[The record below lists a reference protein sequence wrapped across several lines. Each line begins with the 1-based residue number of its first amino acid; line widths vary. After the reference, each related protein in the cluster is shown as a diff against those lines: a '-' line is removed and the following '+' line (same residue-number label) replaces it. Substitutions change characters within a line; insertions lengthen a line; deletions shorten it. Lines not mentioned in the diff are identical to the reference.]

1 MDLLLELFILLR
13 SRRKLWLRP
22 IIIVLLIIAGLL
34 LLANGHLESFSP
46 HRVDDTL
53 VPFSRGHYRQDA
65 AFFNR

>member
-34 LLANGHLESFSP
+34 LLIGSIYGWSFGGYLTGLAVMRPSI
-46 HRVDDTL
+46 
-53 VPFSRGHYRQDA
+53 
-65 AFFNR
+65 